1 MTKKKNNTKE
11 TLSNDE
17 EMLMW
22 TSYRYCIGRK
32 TYVGSLA
39 SYIGKKYYNL
49 LSDNRKEFTA
59 KDIRNCIADCLRFH
73 IPSFDYEGSVSENE
87 RNPISDYITWLNDNN
102 ITSQEQLYNIKK
114 IICYKNRYDENYP
127 KLFDIQKGER
137 EWKHIYNTDIDHLI
151 TWDDLASLF
160 DIKNHVH
167 VTVNFNDEITTYKC
181 FEVWRHKYEPIEEN
195 STFVKQVPWQWEK
208 CYIPIDNY
216 LDNGEYAATLNP
228 KYITNVEKIVT
239 NN

>member
-1 MTKKKNNTKE
+1 MAKKNIKQE
-11 TLSNDE
+11 TLSDDE

-22 TSYRYCIGRK
+22 TSYRYCVGRK

-49 LSDNRKEFTA
+49 LSDNRKQFTA

-73 IPSFDYEGSVSENE
+73 TPSFDYEGSVNENE

-102 ITSQEQLYNIKK
+102 ITSSEQLYNIKK
-114 IICYKNRYDENYP
+114 ITCYKEGYNETYP
-127 KLFDIQKGER
+127 KMFDVQKGDR
-137 EWKHIYNTDIDHLI
+137 EWKHIYDSDINHLI

-160 DIKNHVH
+160 DVKNHVK
-167 VTVNFNDEITTYKC
+167 VTVNYNDKITEYQC

-195 STFVKQVPWQWEK
+195 SAFVKQIAWKWEK
-208 CYIPIDNY
+208 CYIPVDNY
-216 LDNGEYAATLNP
+216 LNNGEYASTLNP
-228 KYITNVEKIVT
+228 KYITNVKKII